1 MIGPIAL
8 KRNLRCAKVQRV
20 GQVRTYRLEVEGEL
34 GDLVGRLFPRMRIFH
49 RHGNT
54 VLIGPVRDEAE
65 LNGMLHHF
73 SALGLKLRSVNT
85 LETVWRH

>member
-1 MIGPIAL
+1 V
-8 KRNLRCAKVQRV
+8 RCAKLQRMGE
-20 GQVRTYRLEVEGEL
+20 GQTYRLEVEDEV

-54 VLIGPVRDEAE
+54 VLVGPVRDEAE
-65 LNGMLHHF
+65 LNGILQRF

-85 LETVWRH
+85 LDTVSRP